1 MKVHSTNYFNSFI
14 EIVMSSDVGKA
25 EIPFFNGEDKT
36 IAYMQFELISQFP
49 YKYTSDELLFHI
61 FAVRNSIDENEIEES
76 KLNFFSKGQPCLRC
90 SPLAKRYG
98 WGIHFNE
105 VGKVAIYAVD
115 SEEYKKYKND
125 NNLQHI
131 KAMNSKKRK

>member
-1 MKVHSTNYFNSFI
+1 MKVHTTNYFNSFI
-14 EIVMSSDVGKA
+14 EIALSSDVEKA

-36 IAYMQFELISQFP
+36 IAYMQFELISLYP

-61 FAVRNSIDENEIEES
+61 FAVRNSIAESNLEES
-76 KLNFFSKGQPCLRC
+76 KLKFFSKGQPCLRS
-90 SPLAKRYG
+90 SPLSKRYG

-105 VGKVAIYAVD
+105 DGKVAIYAFD
-115 SEEYKKYKND
+115 SEEYQKYKND

-131 KAMNSKKRK
+131 KAMNSKRLK